1 MRKKAEYVETWPV
14 YSIPLRLDDG
24 ELEKK
29 LGIYIVRNN

>member
-29 LGIYIVRNN
+29 LVDLYSPK